1 MNVPVNNNTPMY
13 LSVPSGSFA
22 QPVPAAAPEV
32 MKVSHDEQIDE
43 KKIIVIGSHK
53 LPLPLYNVLTQV

>member
-1 MNVPVNNNTPMY
+1 MY